1 MSYVNKWLY
10 CSFEHVFI
18 GSLVVELV
26 LLFACFPLNK
36 PEQKSLF
43 LKHWELRDHG
53 SVAVVVSWK
62 HHNDNVSEVLTLR
75 GWLLTS
81 QGL

>member
-1 MSYVNKWLY
+1 M
-10 CSFEHVFI
+10 
-18 GSLVVELV
+18 

-75 GWLLTS
+75 G
-81 QGL
+81 